1 MSILVFS
8 GSSRTGSINTQLAK
22 AAAAAAEQAGG
33 DVQFLDMA
41 DYALPLYNGDLE
53 DAEGIPAKAL
63 ELKQLFRDAEAFII
77 ATPEYNSGI
86 TPMLKN
92 VIDWTSRA
100 ASEDDPPLSAWR
112 GKVAGLV
119 AASPGP
125 LGGIRGLPI
134 VRLILSNIGVTVLP
148 GDVAVGMA
156 AFNDDGTL
164 TNEGHQGRVAKLAAD
179 VVRVSQALRA

>member
-77 ATPEYNSGI
+77 ATRIQS
-86 TPMLKN
+86 
-92 VIDWTSRA
+92 SR
-100 ASEDDPPLSAWR
+100 SL
-112 GKVAGLV
+112 
-119 AASPGP
+119 
-125 LGGIRGLPI
+125 
-134 VRLILSNIGVTVLP
+134 
-148 GDVAVGMA
+148 
-156 AFNDDGTL
+156 
-164 TNEGHQGRVAKLAAD
+164 EG
-179 VVRVSQALRA
+179 